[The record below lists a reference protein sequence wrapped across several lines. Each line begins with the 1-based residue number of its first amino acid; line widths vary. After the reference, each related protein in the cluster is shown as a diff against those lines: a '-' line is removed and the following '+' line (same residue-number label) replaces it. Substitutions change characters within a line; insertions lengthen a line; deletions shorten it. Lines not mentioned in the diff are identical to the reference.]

1 MNTREHLIFFARIK
15 GVKNVKENVAL
26 VMARLGL
33 TPHAKTLANKLS
45 GGNKRKLSLAIA
57 IIGAPPVLVL
67 DEPTSAM
74 DAVGKRAFWKIIKSI
89 APDHS
94 ILLTVCPNPTK
105 KKLSHVKKEPSTN
118 FCPTQQTHS
127 MEEADNLATRAAI
140 LSRRLLAV
148 GTTQTLREKYSN
160 VYHVNIMLTSSPGST
175 PEEMDKVRS
184 FVHDSVPSA
193 KLERDMLGGQVRFT
207 IDAVSGKAPSSST
220 SSSSSPQQQQQQQQH
235 QSGRGS
241 NVTALITLLEENKQA
256 LGIEYYSISAA
267 TLETVFLS
275 VVRANN
281 VQEEDGVASQK
292 MIHRL
297 KRLF

>member
-1 MNTREHLIFFARIK
+1 
-15 GVKNVKENVAL
+15 
-26 VMARLGL
+26 MANLPNL
-33 TPHAKTLANKLS
+33 TK
-45 GGNKRKLSLAIA
+45 
-57 IIGAPPVLVL
+57 
-67 DEPTSAM
+67 
-74 DAVGKRAFWKIIKSI
+74 
-89 APDHS
+89 
-94 ILLTVCPNPTK
+94 
-105 KKLSHVKKEPSTN
+105 
-118 FCPTQQTHS
+118 QTHS

-140 LSRRLLAV
+140 LSGRLLAV

-160 VYHVNIMLTSSPGST
+160 VYHVNIMLSSSPGST
-175 PEEMDKVRS
+175 PEEMDNIRS
-184 FVHDSVPSA
+184 FVHDNVPSA

-207 IDAVSGKAPSSST
+207 IDAASSN
-220 SSSSSPQQQQQQQQH
+220 SSSSQQ

-292 MIHRL
+292 MLHKL